1 MVDASMGQCDLCGG
15 MYVPA
20 MGGTKHV
27 NNCPNLRCGRCG
39 SRVVAGACTARFE
52 FCEARPLRGHE
63 FERGAGRGATSGGL
77 T

>member
-1 MVDASMGQCDLCGG
+1 MLGKAKGADREGRKATRV
-15 MYVPA
+15 
-20 MGGTKHV
+20 
-27 NNCPNLRCGRCG
+27 RCGRCG
-39 SRVVAGACTARFE
+39 ATVVAGACTASFE